1 MSPIVEWPII
11 SRKNKLATEQICS
24 ERRSILNNLNKRQKT
39 VAGLR
44 AGNSFYIVPGRVQ
57 FCAIKKNL
65 SDQQL
70 GRSGK

>member
-1 MSPIVEWPII
+1 LFGAPEHF
-11 SRKNKLATEQICS
+11 EQFK
-24 ERRSILNNLNKRQKT
+24 NNLSKRQKT

-57 FCAIKKNL
+57 FCAIKKKL
-65 SDQQL
+65 SDRQL